1 MSETSMREARS
12 RDEGWISWRLGAL
25 LLVVG
30 WGVTGCATA
39 SPTPGAQ
46 RVIPVNGVLPSP
58 CQNLGTVIGQSEAR
72 ATGSTGDELVS
83 WATGDA
89 MARAA
94 AVGATH
100 IFLSP
105 VSVKERD
112 GRPFSATLTGVA
124 FRCPPSAP

>member
-1 MSETSMREARS
+1 MTMHEPRRGDAGRS
-12 RDEGWISWRLGAL
+12 PWRLGGLLL
-25 LLVVG
+25 LLVLG
-30 WGVTGCATA
+30 WSVNGCATA
-39 SPTPGAQ
+39 SPTPEAQ
-46 RVIPVNGVLPSP
+46 RVIPVNGVPGPL

-83 WATGDA
+83 RATGDA

-94 AVGATH
+94 ALGATH

-112 GRPFSATLTGVA
+112 GRPFSATLTGAA